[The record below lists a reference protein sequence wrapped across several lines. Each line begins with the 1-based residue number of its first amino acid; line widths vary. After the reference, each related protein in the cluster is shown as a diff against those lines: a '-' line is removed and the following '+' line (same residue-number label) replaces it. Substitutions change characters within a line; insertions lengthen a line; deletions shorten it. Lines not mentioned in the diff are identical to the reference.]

1 MKKAA
6 KTREC
11 PVDWVK
17 LEPKKV
23 VLNNKRDVT
32 MDECPKCH
40 GVFLDEHEIG
50 RVTDNQN
57 LNKLLT
63 RYVGTDSDS
72 ARVCPSCGGVM
83 DHEDAAGVKVD
94 VCLTC
99 YGVWLDGGE
108 LDHLKA
114 KSEKDLE
121 TLSVAKQAELFDA
134 GQNAAR
140 GVAGRSAFYRFL
152 WAMKETL
159 RMKKRY

>member
-1 MKKAA
+1 MKRAA
-6 KTREC
+6 KKREC
-11 PVDWVK
+11 PVDWTELVPRTVA
-17 LEPKKV
+17 LPM
-23 VLNNKRDVT
+23 KRDVSV
-32 MDECPKCH
+32 DECPKCK

-50 RVTDNQN
+50 KVADNKN

-72 ARVCPSCGGVM
+72 PRVCPACGGVM
-83 DHEDAAGVKVD
+83 DAEDAAGVRVD

-134 GQNAAR
+134 GQNQAKK
-140 GVAGRSAFYRFL
+140 VAGRSAFYRFL
-152 WAMKETL
+152 WAMKQAL
-159 RMKKRY
+159 PKKRRF